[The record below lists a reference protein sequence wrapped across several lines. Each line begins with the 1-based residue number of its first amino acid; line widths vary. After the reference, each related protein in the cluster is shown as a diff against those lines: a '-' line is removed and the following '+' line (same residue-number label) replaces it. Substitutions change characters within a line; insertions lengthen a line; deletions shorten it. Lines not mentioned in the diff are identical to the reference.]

1 MPFSLPTRSGFPD
14 GSLPATSRASEED
27 NRRSVGASSSL
38 ACWLIPP
45 EITRRNATLLI
56 LIWRWPL
63 DRVARRY
70 GRGHRGARER
80 SQRDLLATKSA
91 ICNFRPDRPVADFH
105 CRLVCRCVSWR
116 HNLPADVH
124 ADKLCSGYSESK
136 RPRLEFELSLSRGR
150 QVSVAAAAA
159 RCHQSIASYVNE
171 KPTS

>member
-1 MPFSLPTRSGFPD
+1 M
-14 GSLPATSRASEED
+14 
-27 NRRSVGASSSL
+27 
-38 ACWLIPP
+38 IPP

-159 RCHQSIASYVNE
+159 AAINRSHLMLTRNRRLSYQTVRDFSSVHNKAE
-171 KPTS
+171 NKRLLVSVS